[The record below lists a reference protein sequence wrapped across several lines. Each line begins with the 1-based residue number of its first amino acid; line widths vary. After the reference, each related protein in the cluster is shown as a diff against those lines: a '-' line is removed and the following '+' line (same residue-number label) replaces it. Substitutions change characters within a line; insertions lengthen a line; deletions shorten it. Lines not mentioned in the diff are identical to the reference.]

1 MSYKSSDI
9 VAETDNHF
17 AIRVKNGF
25 EIYRRGLTHAT
36 RVAQI
41 GWTGKEGLERTR
53 KEIARREA
61 PQKKT
66 TSKEARFVDYLL
78 NFYGTGGIYT
88 TPGDPFH
95 RPMTREEAQSAAT
108 VLTARED
115 FEGDTFDREKARDL
129 VLTWR
134 GKQ

>member
-1 MSYKSSDI
+1 MSYKLSDI
-9 VAETDNHF
+9 VVETDNHF

-61 PQKKT
+61 PKKT
-66 TSKEARFVDYLL
+66 SGKEARFVDYLL
-78 NFYGTGGIYT
+78 NFYGAGGVYT
-88 TPGDPFH
+88 TPRDPFH
-95 RPMTREEAQSAAT
+95 RPMTRKEAQRVST
-108 VLTARED
+108 VLTAHQD

-134 GKQ
+134 GTR

>member
-9 VAETDNHF
+9 VVGTDDHF

-41 GWTGKEGLERTR
+41 GFPGKEGLERVR

-66 TSKEARFVDYLL
+66 AGKEARFADYLL
-78 NFYGTGGIYT
+78 DFYGTGGIYT
-88 TPGDPFH
+88 TPRDPFH
-95 RPMTREEAQSAAT
+95 RPMTREEARKAAT

-115 FEGDTFDREKARDL
+115 FEGDTVDRERARDL

-134 GKQ
+134 SKR